1 VALSMSGPLTRMSD
15 DVIDK
20 AAPILREAAGKIGAE
35 LAPPAPAS
43 TGDTT
48 RAA

>member
-1 VALSMSGPLTRMSD
+1 MSGPLTRMSD
-15 DVIDK
+15 DVIDT

-35 LAPPAPAS
+35 LAAPPASAAE
-43 TGDTT
+43 TT